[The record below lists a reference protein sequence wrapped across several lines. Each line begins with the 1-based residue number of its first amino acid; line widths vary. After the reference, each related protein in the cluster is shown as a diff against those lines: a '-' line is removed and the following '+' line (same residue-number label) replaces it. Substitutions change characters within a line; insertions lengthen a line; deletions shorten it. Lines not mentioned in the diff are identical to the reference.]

1 MWPQGQS
8 DVVMTQCFSL
18 AAQCHER
25 VCASCHQTCGSH
37 REHVHC
43 RWRQCFSDQHLLASV
58 LSYKGLE
65 NETFCNATLTNSDSG
80 DPQRPHSFM
89 ESELSIARYT
99 PWLQPWLM
107 LDLFM

>member
-1 MWPQGQS
+1 M
-8 DVVMTQCFSL
+8 
-18 AAQCHER
+18 R
-25 VCASCHQTCGSH
+25 
-37 REHVHC
+37 C

-80 DPQRPHSFM
+80 GAQHPHSFE

-99 PWLQPWLM
+99 LWLQPFLM
-107 LDLFM
+107 LNLVM